1 LPASVSSS
9 ISSGGFFAR
18 HPQRLPFDT
27 SWRTEAWN
35 DLNLM
40 VWETGQP
47 ATVPLMLAERM

>member
-1 LPASVSSS
+1 L
-9 ISSGGFFAR
+9 AR

-35 DLNLM
+35 DLNLL